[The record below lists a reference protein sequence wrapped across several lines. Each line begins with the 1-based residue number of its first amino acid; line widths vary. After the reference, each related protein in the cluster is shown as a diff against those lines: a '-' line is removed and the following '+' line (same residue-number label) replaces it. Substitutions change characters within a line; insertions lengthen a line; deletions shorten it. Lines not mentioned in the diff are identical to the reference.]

1 MIKLSVVIITFNEEK
16 NILRCLQSVK
26 KVADEIIVLDSHS
39 TDDTLAV
46 AIGEGASVH
55 TRSFSGYV
63 EQKNAAV
70 DMAASD

>member
-46 AIGEGASVH
+46 AIGEGASVSVGLAVSVAVV
-55 TRSFSGYV
+55 TRW
-63 EQKNAAV
+63 QP
-70 DMAASD
+70 